1 MKKVILL
8 LCAAVLLLCL
18 TSCNSDEIYKGRF
31 AKNIPAC
38 VKQRIKEQDWVIRA
52 EEYCSKDDTKKI
64 YIFNEHPQSTVCLF
78 GYDENCNNFIVKSD
92 EYDCRALRPECFVWG
107 EMLPDGTIEYEEDIY
122 SFKRIVFKQR

>member
-52 EEYCSKDDTKKI
+52 EEYCSKGNTKKI
-64 YIFNEHPQSTVCLF
+64 YIFIDHPLSTLCPM
-78 GYDENCNNFIVKSD
+78 GYDENCSYFLVKSD
-92 EYDCRALRPECFVWG
+92 EYNCNPNAPSCWVWG
-107 EMLPDGTIEYEEDIY
+107 EMLPNGTIEYKEEIY
-122 SFKRIVFKQR
+122 HFNRIVFKQR